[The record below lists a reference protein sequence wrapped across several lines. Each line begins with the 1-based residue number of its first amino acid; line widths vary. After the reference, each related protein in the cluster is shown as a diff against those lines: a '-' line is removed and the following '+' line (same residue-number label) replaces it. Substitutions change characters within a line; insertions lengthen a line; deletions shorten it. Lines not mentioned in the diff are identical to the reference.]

1 MEQNREMNSNVIRL
15 EDYKTA
21 SEPAVETPEERKANR
36 LLNAKEK
43 RKRKFQTKFK
53 IVASAVALVA
63 FLFLL
68 GCTPVFQV
76 HNIRVEGS
84 MSLPS
89 AKVVSLSGIHEGQ
102 NIFFLNTWK
111 AKHALKKN
119 PFVLKVAIH
128 RTLPDTV
135 TISITERK
143 SVGYI
148 VTTDGYVQVGEDGRF
163 LAIQQSLNNYAL
175 PVISGIELSE
185 LPPIGGYIKN
195 AKLQS
200 ALSVLQNCDKSLLDN
215 IAELNVGQDHYI
227 LAYTN
232 QQLEIRLG
240 DLNNIEQRLAELNE
254 ILTNVVGT
262 TVAADRILYIDM
274 RYEGSPVIKL
284 R

>member
-1 MEQNREMNSNVIRL
+1 MEQNSNIIHL
-15 EDYKTA
+15 DDYKNDAETA
-21 SEPAVETPEERKANR
+21 IRTPEERKVNR
-36 LLNAKEK
+36 IQNAREK
-43 RKRKFQTKFK
+43 RKRKFQTRFK
-53 IVASAVALVA
+53 VVAAIAGFVLL
-63 FLFLL
+63 LFLL
-68 GCTPVFQV
+68 GLTPIFQV

-84 MSLPS
+84 MSLPAS
-89 AKVVSLSGIHEGQ
+89 KVVSLSGISEGQ
-102 NIFFLNTWK
+102 NIFFLDTWG
-111 AKHALKKN
+111 AKRALKKN
-119 PFVLKVAIH
+119 PFVEKVTIR

-135 TISITERK
+135 TIVIKERK

-148 VTTDGYVQVGEDGRF
+148 VTTDGYVQVGEDGRL

-185 LPPIGGYIKN
+185 MPEIGGYIHNK
-195 AKLQS
+195 KLDN
-200 ALSVLQNCDKSLLDN
+200 ALSVLQNCDQSLLDN

-240 DLNNIEQRLAELNE
+240 GLDNIEQRLKELNE

-262 TVAADRILYIDM
+262 TVTADRILYIDM